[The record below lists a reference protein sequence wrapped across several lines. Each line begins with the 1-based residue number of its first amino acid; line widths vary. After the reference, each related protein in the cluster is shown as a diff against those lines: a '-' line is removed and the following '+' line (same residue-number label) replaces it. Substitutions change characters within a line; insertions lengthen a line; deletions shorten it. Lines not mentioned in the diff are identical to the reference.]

1 MRREGSLWLAAA
13 IAGLALLVTWTQI
26 GSLRYELI
34 DHDEATFMVMAQ
46 SVLRGHLPYIEAFDN
61 KPPGLFYALA
71 ATMALFGQSLAATRL
86 LGDLCIL
93 GATLCL
99 LAMGRKYLP
108 LWGATALAAI
118 FASAHLVKVAEYTSA
133 EVVANLPMAGALLLL
148 LRARGSYR
156 GVFAAGVLLS
166 AATLVRTNLGVVAL
180 AVGLL
185 LLVAAWR
192 PGWLGV
198 KRWGVVALGLG
209 GLVPVSVLVT
219 AYAVQGQVE
228 ALWAAAVQ
236 VPLAYTGDG
245 QGFGAVVLGFFGTLW
260 ALALASPGTTLL
272 VLGSVAAGLVLSA
285 RAIRLGETERQ
296 DLIVVLVMLAATVLS
311 MLVGGVF
318 YPHYA
323 IQLFPAATG
332 LMALAARVSESRWRV
347 GGATA
352 AGVVALASLALATPD
367 NLAALERRGVPYGLE
382 QLAGELRAELG
393 PDDRVWTIEHAM
405 LLFYLDEP
413 PLSPLATLPSMLFNL
428 DVTRPLVE
436 AGVVTDHEAERVM
449 AMRPKFVVMRTGEE
463 LWETREFLAAGY
475 ETWLVRGEV
484 TVLKR
489 R

>member
-1 MRREGSLWLAAA
+1 M
-13 IAGLALLVTWTQI
+13 
-26 GSLRYELI
+26 
-34 DHDEATFMVMAQ
+34 
-46 SVLRGHLPYIEAFDN
+46 
-61 KPPGLFYALA
+61 
-71 ATMALFGQSLAATRL
+71 
-86 LGDLCIL
+86 
-93 GATLCL
+93 
-99 LAMGRKYLP
+99 
-108 LWGATALAAI
+108 
-118 FASAHLVKVAEYTSA
+118 
-133 EVVANLPMAGALLLL
+133 
-148 LRARGSYR
+148 
-156 GVFAAGVLLS
+156 
-166 AATLVRTNLGVVAL
+166 
-180 AVGLL
+180 
-185 LLVAAWR
+185 
-192 PGWLGV
+192 
-198 KRWGVVALGLG
+198 
-209 GLVPVSVLVT
+209 
-219 AYAVQGQVE
+219 
-228 ALWAAAVQ
+228 
-236 VPLAYTGDG
+236 
-245 QGFGAVVLGFFGTLW
+245 
-260 ALALASPGTTLL
+260 
-272 VLGSVAAGLVLSA
+272 
-285 RAIRLGETERQ
+285 
-296 DLIVVLVMLAATVLS
+296 
-311 MLVGGVF
+311 GGVF

-332 LMALAARVSESRWRV
+332 LMALAARVSEARWRV

-367 NLAALERRGVPYGLE
+367 NLATLERRGVPYGLE